1 MPVPKIPY
9 FVPFTYQKC
18 AKKFVIFLLWT
29 SKITKQH
36 QWLLINWYISFF
48 PGYLCNFVRGDGV
61 GGTEQNIGSKPTPQA
76 CIDACVYKKKT
87 DPQINGVTITPS
99 GKGSCYCE
107 RKMVKSNNSPSWK
120 TCQLQSKDNH
130 KCKFS
135 GPFSQT
141 SCIHLKP

>member
-1 MPVPKIPY
+1 M
-9 FVPFTYQKC
+9 
-18 AKKFVIFLLWT
+18 LWT

-36 QWLLINWYISFF
+36 QWLLINWYVSFF

-120 TCQLQSKDNH
+120 TCQLQNKDNH